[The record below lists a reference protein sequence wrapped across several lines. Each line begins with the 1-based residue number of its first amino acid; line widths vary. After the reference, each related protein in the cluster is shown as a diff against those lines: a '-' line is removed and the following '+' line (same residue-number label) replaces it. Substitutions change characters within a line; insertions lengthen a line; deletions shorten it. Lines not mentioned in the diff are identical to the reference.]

1 MKALAYQGGWMDEL
15 NGEVFNHFHLSNCT
29 MDGRV
34 IKEMGVIGPHR
45 VIDCWEMLLKRHQK
59 LDNALLTKL
68 ASYYVEQTN
77 WAALLSVEGLEG
89 VYYLRSKPGSLPV
102 LIWTPVQD
110 GRALVITQRAE
121 RLWFYESCDVENYLQ
136 AIQHHRNVRR

>member
-15 NGEVFNHFHLSNCT
+15 NGKVFDHFHLTGCT

-34 IKEMGVIGPHR
+34 VKEMGVIGSHR
-45 VIDCWEMLLKRHQK
+45 VIDCWEMLLKRYQK
-59 LDNALLTKL
+59 LDNAFLTKL

-77 WAALLSVEGLEG
+77 WAAMLSVEGLEG
-89 VYYLRSKPGSLPV
+89 VYYLRSKPGVLPV
-102 LIWTPVQD
+102 LIWTPIQD
-110 GRALVITQRAE
+110 ERALVITQRSDK
-121 RLWFYESCDVENYLQ
+121 LWFYPGEKTGDYMR